1 MPSRSLDRRTV
12 ETVTGNHAADQGT
25 PVAAEL
31 CVYRCCNKRGAV
43 ERFLILATASIWYIA
58 GYKTF
63 PSACAVLDYFY
74 AERDRYARV
83 RQRANDLFHLLLHAT
98 ERIQRR
104 IAAQTEER
112 TQCAEKDTFRRKADL
127 LSANLTA

>member
-1 MPSRSLDRRTV
+1 M
-12 ETVTGNHAADQGT
+12 
-25 PVAAEL
+25 
-31 CVYRCCNKRGAV
+31 
-43 ERFLILATASIWYIA
+43 
-58 GYKTF
+58 

-104 IAAQTEER
+104 IAAQTEELQ
-112 TQCAEKDTFRRKADL
+112 QCAEKEAHENLESVILDHFDYL
-127 LSANLTA
+127 ILTALMLGRY

>member
-1 MPSRSLDRRTV
+1 MKDFSFLPLHQYGTLL
-12 ETVTGNHAADQGT
+12 VT
-25 PVAAEL
+25 
-31 CVYRCCNKRGAV
+31 
-43 ERFLILATASIWYIA
+43 
-58 GYKTF
+58 KTF

-127 LSANLTA
+127 LSANLYRLKRAIRLQNWRISMSRIARWCLFRWMFA